1 MKIKQCSIYDKHNT
15 VDTSEHKCSIH
26 ATPKSNKNVSHQKKL
41 HQASPQNL
49 KNKKWEP
56 DQFALSGIPTTA
68 RLGASIITGHPHINL
83 MKMGS
88 STISLL
94 GVSPNASMKY
104 HGSQHDLLH
113 LAQKM
118 SFLVLSAVV
127 ECRRYVVPFLSY

>member
-15 VDTSEHKCSIH
+15 VDRSEHKCSIH

-83 MKMGS
+83 MKMGA

-104 HGSQHDLLH
+104 NGSQHDLLH

-118 SFLVLSAVV
+118 SFLVLSAAV
-127 ECRRYVVPFLSY
+127 ECRRYVAPFLSY